1 MAAEKETHF
10 PRGSALLSRLPWE
23 LLIWTTQEWSGA
35 SIQLAPVLIYFCFL
49 VGGRRVL
56 FWEVCVYD
64 SWFRDRVSELCPV
77 FVVFPTGLSLVAR

>member
-23 LLIWTTQEWSGA
+23 LLIWTTQEWRGA
-35 SIQLAPVLIYFCFL
+35 STQLVPVLIYFWFL

-56 FWEVCVYD
+56 FWEVCMYD
-64 SWFRDRVSELCPV
+64 SWY
-77 FVVFPTGLSLVAR
+77 SL